1 MSAYQVDTDCL
12 GRVLKAISKVGTHG
26 PRYKEIEK
34 LKDQYNKNAG
44 KVFDNLLNLNRY
56 SLNERYGDNGKK
68 YVEELFFDVNKSKAV
83 WLSRQLGHND
93 YQLVKSLSCF
103 LYQACEGDAVKKS
116 LYKTL
121 VEIQNNF
128 NGSLVNEH
136 PQYQEVKWG

>member
-56 SLNERYGDNGKK
+56 SLQERYPDD
-68 YVEELFFDVNKSKAV
+68 FKSMFSNVDRNKAV
-83 WLSRQLGHND
+83 WLSRQLGHDD
-93 YQLVKSLSCF
+93 YQLLKSVQCF
-103 LYQACEGDAVKKS
+103 LYQSCEGDAEKKS

-121 VEIQNNF
+121 NEIKNNF
-128 NGSLVNEH
+128 CESLVDKH
-136 PQYQEVKWG
+136 TRYDEVKWG

>member
-1 MSAYQVDTDCL
+1 MSAYQVDKDCL

-56 SLNERYGDNGKK
+56 SLQERYPDDFK
-68 YVEELFFDVNKSKAV
+68 ELFCDVDRSKAV

>member
-1 MSAYQVDTDCL
+1 MSLVVPSIQIPSQSSL
-12 GRVLKAISKVGTHG
+12 W
-26 PRYKEIEK
+26 
-34 LKDQYNKNAG
+34 AG
-44 KVFDNLLNLNRY
+44 Y
-56 SLNERYGDNGKK
+56 SHK
-68 YVEELFFDVNKSKAV
+68 ELFCDVDRSKAV

>member
-1 MSAYQVDTDCL
+1 MGKKITL
-12 GRVLKAISKVGTHG
+12 AISIALLTFLLIV
-26 PRYKEIEK
+26 PFLSYNYYKRAIKENYFNHLITTRDLLK
-34 LKDQYNKNAG
+34 LQIWNY
-44 KVFDNLLNLNRY
+44 F
-56 SLNERYGDNGKK
+56 NERYGDNGKK

-93 YQLVKSLSCF
+93 YQLVKNLRCF